1 VEITPS
7 TRLGSIGSYAF
18 AEVDRKVAE
27 LKAKGITPTDFG
39 VGDPTVPTPE
49 YIRKAVKQAVDSRAS
64 AGYPPYEGLAEF
76 RKACAEWME
85 RRFGVAL
92 DPGIEI
98 TSTIGSKEAVFNF
111 AEAFVNPGDYVII
124 PSPGYPPYERGTVFA
139 EGEPFFLP
147 ILKENGFLPD
157 LGAVPPEILE
167 KAVIMWINYPNSPTG
182 IIAPPDFFETVTA
195 FCRDNGII
203 LASDEAYT
211 ELYYTDE
218 KPRSALEFSSEG
230 VVSFFSLSK
239 RSAMTCYRVGWVA
252 GDERIISAFR
262 KVKTN
267 IDSGTPSFIQD
278 GAAAALEDEEHVV
291 QFRKEYRQKRDILID
306 ALTSCGLSDCTPDG
320 TIYIWQKVPEGMTDV
335 EFATRLVEEDIAVVT
350 TPGSWITREI
360 NGSNPGSRYVRFA
373 LVPSVEETEQA
384 ARRIRKALGTA

>member
-1 VEITPS
+1 MEITPS

>member
-182 IIAPPDFFETVTA
+182 TIAPPDFFETVTA

-320 TIYIWQKVPEGMTDV
+320 TIYIWQEVPEGMTDV

-384 ARRIRKALGTA
+384 ARRIQKALGTA

>member
-1 VEITPS
+1 ME
-7 TRLGSIGSYAF
+7 SIGTYAF

-27 LKAKGITPTDFG
+27 LRAKGIIPTDFG

-49 YIRKAVKQAVDSRAS
+49 SIREAVKQSVDKRAA
-64 AGYPPYEGLAEF
+64 AGYPPYEGLPEF
-76 RKACAEWME
+76 RKACSEWMD

-92 DPGIEI
+92 DPDREI

-139 EGEPFFLP
+139 EGKPFFLP

-157 LGAVPPEILE
+157 LKAVPADVRE

-182 IIAPPDFFETVTA
+182 TIAPPGFFEKTAA
-195 FCRDNGII
+195 FCLENEII

-218 KPRSALEFSSEG
+218 KPRSILEFSSEG
-230 VVSFFSLSK
+230 AVSFFSLSK

-267 IDSGTPSFIQD
+267 VDSGTPSFIQD
-278 GAAAALEDEEHVV
+278 GAAAALGDEEHVAG
-291 QFRKEYRQKRDILID
+291 FRKEYRQKRDILID
-306 ALTSCGLSDCTPDG
+306 ALTRCGLVDCTPDG
-320 TIYIWQKVPEGMTDV
+320 TIYIWQEVPEEMTDV

-350 TPGSWITREI
+350 TPGSWITRDI

-384 ARRIRKALGTA
+384 ALRIRKAFG